1 MVSRLEKGGFKGLTA
16 LKRGDFQ
23 DPLNKAHPAMPFETL
38 LETEKSSNCPE
49 HLCESEAKVLVE
61 MNRQVRMNEWTEW
74 EFED

>member
-1 MVSRLEKGGFKGLTA
+1 
-16 LKRGDFQ
+16 
-23 DPLNKAHPAMPFETL
+23 MPFETL

-49 HLCESEAKVLVE
+49 HLCENEAKVLVE